1 MKKLRTFCL
10 ATLLISAGPLC
21 AQTADQVIEKHITAI
36 GGRDVL
42 DKIKTQVIESDLSV
56 MGSDLT
62 SVSTLQVGLGYKNVA
77 NFNGQEII
85 QVITPKGG
93 WMLNPLAGQ
102 TDPQPLPDDQ
112 VKAGQGALSIAS
124 ELYNYASKGLKVE
137 MVGKE
142 KLEGVDIYKI
152 KLVKKDGTS
161 SFFYLDAEKYYI
173 LKRESVQKVNGE
185 DITSS
190 SIFSDYRKTDSGLVM
205 AFNTVNN
212 QGFEMTIIISKVQF
226 NVPVDPKIF
235 EMPK

>member
-1 MKKLRTFCL
+1 MKRFRTFCL
-10 ATLLISAGPLC
+10 AILFISAGPLS

-77 NFNGQEII
+77 NFNGQDII
-85 QVITPKGG
+85 QVITTTGG

-124 ELYNYASKGLKVE
+124 ELYNYAAKGLKVE
-137 MVGKE
+137 LVGKE
-142 KLEGVDIYKI
+142 KLEGVDTYKI
-152 KLVKKDGTS
+152 KLVKKDGTN

-185 DITSS
+185 DFTTSA
-190 SIFSDYRKTDSGLVM
+190 IFSDYRKTDSGLVM
-205 AFNTVNN
+205 AFNTINN
-212 QGFEMTIIISKVQF
+212 QGFEITIIIRKVQF